1 MTFQTDQDPKKSQIV
16 FDHSEGTNI
25 FVEFIHMVSILLFI
39 CFSPKSHAFLKS
51 ISSGFFFCLSYIGL
65 WFCF

>member
-25 FVEFIHMVSILLFI
+25 FVEFIHMEYYYSFVF
-39 CFSPKSHAFLKS
+39 HLKVMP
-51 ISSGFFFCLSYIGL
+51 F
-65 WFCF
+65 